1 MMLVK
6 TRLGRSAIH
15 GIGLFAD
22 QDIPK
27 GSRIW
32 EFTHGFDQQIPR
44 DQLEKIPEAARND
57 FLKYSYTSKKN
68 GHYYILCCDDARFFN
83 HSEDPNVI
91 SQPNGNG
98 EEDLDVAARDIRR
111 GEELTCDYRSFEAA
125 FTSEML
131 QSQNGN

>member
-6 TRLGRSAIH
+6 TRLGLSAIH

-27 GSRIW
+27 GTPVW
-32 EFTHGFDQQIPR
+32 EFTEGFDQAIPR
-44 DQLEKIPEAARND
+44 EQLDKVPEAARAD

-68 GHYYILCCDDARFFN
+68 GKYYILCCDDARFFN
-83 HSEDPNVI
+83 HSEDPNVM
-91 SQPNGNG
+91 SRPNGNVN
-98 EEDLDVAARDIRR
+98 EDLDIAARDIQR

-125 FTSEML
+125 FSNEML
-131 QSQNGN
+131 K

>member
-6 TRLGRSAIH
+6 TRLGLSAIH

-27 GSRIW
+27 GTAVW
-32 EFTHGFDQQIPR
+32 EFTEGFDQAIPR
-44 DQLEKIPEAARND
+44 EQLEKVPEAARAD

-68 GHYYILCCDDARFFN
+68 GKYYILCCDDARFFN
-83 HSEDPNVI
+83 HSDDPNVI
-91 SQPNGNG
+91 SRPNGNVN
-98 EEDLDVAARDIRR
+98 EDLDIAARDIQR

-125 FTSEML
+125 FTHEML
-131 QSQNGN
+131 K

>member
-6 TRLGRSAIH
+6 TRLGLSSIH

-22 QDIPK
+22 EDIPK
-27 GSRIW
+27 GTRVW
-32 EFTHGFDQQIPR
+32 EFTPGFDQAIPR
-44 DQLEKIPEAARND
+44 EQIDRVPEASRSD

-83 HSEDPNVI
+83 HSDEPNVVGF
-91 SQPNGNG
+91 STGNG
-98 EEDLDVAARDIRR
+98 DEDLDVASRDIQR

-125 FTSEML
+125 FTREML
-131 QSQNGN
+131 Q